1 MKHYTFCKIKNKGS
15 KEPANWY
22 LLADSL
28 DVINEHWKTYAAS
41 FMKEGTK
48 MYLDSLRGCH
58 LGHFSNN
65 FAFAVQVYQESKKC
79 SPMEALVYIENE
91 TLQTRL
97 KLYADGEVFYL
108 DKGLTCLV
116 QKGSIEVVE
125 TIEKDTLLFPD
136 EESLSMDNVRYLKW
150 GEQYN
155 GFHIYAKIG
164 NLDVVDK
171 NGNQKWSSYEE
182 AHKAAEWFVNN
193 RINKS

>member
-1 MKHYTFCKIKNKGS
+1 
-15 KEPANWY
+15 
-22 LLADSL
+22 
-28 DVINEHWKTYAAS
+28 
-41 FMKEGTK
+41 